1 MKSGDVVVSACDPE
15 FKSTLK
21 RTVRSDEFINR
32 VRRCKAPKK
41 SRLRI
46 TPQAAAQLCLI
57 LLYIYRLIV
66 TG

>member
-1 MKSGDVVVSACDPE
+1 MKSGDVVVSACGSE
-15 FKSTLK
+15 FKSTRN
-21 RTVRSDEFINR
+21 RTVRSDEFNNR